1 MEFSCVA
8 EGTSHQLKGL
18 KKVEIPEKEVVVT
31 SVLFACVGNQIIP
44 KLEFPIHQLGGWLRV
59 SE

>member
-1 MEFSCVA
+1 MEFSCAA

-18 KKVEIPEKEVVVT
+18 KKVEIPEKEEVVT
-31 SVLFACVGNQIIP
+31 SALFAWVVNQIIP
-44 KLEFPIHQLGGWLRV
+44 KLEFPIQQLGGWLRV